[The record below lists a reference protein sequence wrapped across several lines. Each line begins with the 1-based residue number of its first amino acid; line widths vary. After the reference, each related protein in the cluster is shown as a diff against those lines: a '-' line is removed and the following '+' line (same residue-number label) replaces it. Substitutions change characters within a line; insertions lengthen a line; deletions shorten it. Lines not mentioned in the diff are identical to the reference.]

1 MKIQIGNLV
10 RDMTDEEVAEYNAL
24 IAQVSTQEVVTTEQ
38 RLDEIESAMMELAT
52 LLGGESDG

>member
-1 MKIQIGNLV
+1 MKIQIGNVV
-10 RDMTDEEVAEYNAL
+10 REMTDAEVAEIEAAAAENG
-24 IAQVSTQEVVTTEQ
+24 TPVVTTEE

>member
-1 MKIQIGNLV
+1 MKIQIGNVV
-10 RDMTDEEVAEYNAL
+10 RDMTDAEVAEIEAAAEENGAPV
-24 IAQVSTQEVVTTEQ
+24 VSTEE

>member
-1 MKIQIGNLV
+1 MKIQIGNTV
-10 RDMTDEEVAEYNAL
+10 RDMTDAEVAEIEAAAEENGTPV
-24 IAQVSTQEVVTTEQ
+24 VSTEE

>member
-1 MKIQIGNLV
+1 MKIQIGNTV
-10 RDMTDEEVAEYNAL
+10 RDMTDAEVAEIEAAAEENGAPV
-24 IAQVSTQEVVTTEQ
+24 VSTEE

>member
-1 MKIQIGNLV
+1 MKIQIGNIV
-10 RDMTDEEVAEYNAL
+10 RDMIDEEVAEYNAL

-52 LLGGESDG
+52 LLGGENDG

>member
-1 MKIQIGNLV
+1 MKIQIGNVV
-10 RDMTDEEVAEYNAL
+10 REMTEAEVAEIEAAAAENGAP
-24 IAQVSTQEVVTTEQ
+24 VVTTEE

>member
-1 MKIQIGNLV
+1 MKIQIGNVV
-10 RDMTDEEVAEYNAL
+10 REMTDAEVAEIEA
-24 IAQVSTQEVVTTEQ
+24 AAAEHGAPVVTTEE

>member
-10 RDMTDEEVAEYNAL
+10 RDMTDEEVARYNAV
-24 IAQVSTQEVVTTEQ
+24 IAQASTQEVVTTEE

>member
-1 MKIQIGNLV
+1 MKIQIGNVV
-10 RDMTDEEVAEYNAL
+10 RDMTEAEAAEQLLAIEETETN
-24 IAQVSTQEVVTTEQ
+24 QVITTEE